1 VTDVDPRWYDGFFEA
16 EWLDYLSL
24 PSDPEVTVRGVEFIV
39 EQLALE
45 PGASVLDVACG
56 RGRHSVE
63 LARRGFRVTGIDL
76 SPRSLELARAAAA
89 EAGIEAEFRR
99 LDMRELDYDGLF
111 DGAINVFT
119 SFGYF
124 EQDEENE
131 RVLHRIVRALRPGG
145 RFVIDTIN
153 PIALARVFRER
164 DWKEF
169 DDGSV
174 MTEHRWQNQL
184 TGRGGA
190 TWTFIHRDGS
200 RSVLD
205 HSVRFYAPW
214 ELRILLERAGL
225 EVERAWGS
233 SEGTELGDGTRTIL
247 VAQKAA

>member
-1 VTDVDPRWYDGFFEA
+1 VTDVDPRWYDGFFES

-24 PSDPEVTVRGVEFIV
+24 PGDHDAAVRQVDFLV

-76 SPRSLELARAAAA
+76 SPRSLELAGAAAQA
-89 EAGIEAEFRR
+89 AGVEVELRC
-99 LDMRELDYDGLF
+99 LDMRELDYDGVF

-124 EQDEENE
+124 EEDDENE
-131 RVLHRIVRALRPGG
+131 RVLHGISRALRPGG
-145 RFVIDTIN
+145 RFLIDTIN
-153 PIALARVFRER
+153 PIALARVFQEH

-169 DDGSV
+169 EDGSV

-184 TGRGGA
+184 AGRGGA
-190 TWTFIHRDGS
+190 TWTFIHPDGS
-200 RSVLD
+200 RSVLE

-214 ELRILLERAGL
+214 ELRALVERAGL
-225 EVERAWGS
+225 TVERAWGS
-233 SEGTELGDGTRTIL
+233 SGGTDLGDGTRTIL
-247 VAQKAA
+247 VARKSG